1 MRYHAL
7 ACDYDGTLAL
17 AGHVDETTID
27 ALRRLRESGRRL
39 VLVTGRSLED
49 ILAVFPAI
57 NLFDRVIAENGAVLY
72 RPADREEKVL
82 ADPPSAELVAALR
95 HEGVRPL
102 SVGRTIVSTWH
113 PHETTVLRL
122 IRDLG
127 LELQV
132 IFNKGAVMVLPS
144 GVNKASGL
152 GAALAE
158 LALSPHNCVGIGD
171 AENDHTFLALC
182 ECAVAVANALPMLKE
197 RADLVTQGDH
207 GVGVVELAERLIASD
222 LHELEAA
229 LPRHLVTLGTSESG
243 AALQLEPYGRRVLIA
258 GPSGSGKSTL
268 ATAILE
274 QLAEGGYQM
283 CIIDPEGDYAG
294 LDWAIVLGDQK
305 RMTTIPEVMDVLGSP
320 GRNVVANLL
329 GIALG
334 DRPQFFAALLPR
346 LQELRAQT
354 GRPHWIVV
362 DEAHHLLPPST
373 GGAPPMLPKDLPSVM
388 LVTVHPEHVAP
399 DVLSSVDV
407 FLAVGGASED
417 AIRGFCAA
425 TGQPMPPVPRVPV
438 GKGEALYWTPGTRT
452 APVPFRSGGPRGER
466 RRHLRKYAIG
476 ELGPDRS
483 FYFRGPDERLNL
495 RAQNLVIFLQLAEGV
510 DDETWLH
517 HLRKGDYSRW
527 FRESIKD
534 DTLTT
539 DAEAVETSPDVP
551 AAQSRAAIRAAIE
564 RRYTLPA

>member
-1 MRYHAL
+1 MRYLAL

-17 AGHVDETTID
+17 AGHVDHATVD
-27 ALRRLRESGRRL
+27 ALRRLRGSGRRL

-49 ILAVFPAI
+49 LLAVFPAA

-72 RPADREEKVL
+72 RPDGREEKVL

-102 SVGRTIVSTWH
+102 SVGRAIVSTWH
-113 PHETTVLRL
+113 PNETTVLRL

-152 GAALAE
+152 AAALAE

-197 RADLVTQGDH
+197 RADLVTRGDD
-207 GVGVVELAERLIASD
+207 GVGVIELVERLIASD
-222 LHELEAA
+222 LRDLEPA
-229 LPRHLVTLGTSESG
+229 LSRHLVPLGTTDG
-243 AALQLEPYGRRVLIA
+243 GDALQLEPYGRRVLIA
-258 GPSGSGKSTL
+258 GPSGSGKTTL

-274 QLAEGGYQM
+274 QLAERGYQI
-283 CIIDPEGDYAG
+283 CVIDPEGDYSG
-294 LDWAIVLGDQK
+294 LDWAIVLGDQG
-305 RMTTIPEVMDVLGSP
+305 RVTTIPEVLDVLSSP
-320 GRNVVANLL
+320 GRNVVVNLL
-329 GIALG
+329 GIPLP

-362 DEAHHLLPPST
+362 DEAHHFLPHASGST
-373 GGAPPMLPKDLPSVM
+373 ALTLPQECGGVI

-399 DVLSSVDV
+399 AVLTSMDVL
-407 FLAVGGASED
+407 LAVGGAPEE
-417 AIRGFCAA
+417 AIRGFCEA
-425 TGQPMPPVPRVPV
+425 TGQPAPPVPHLVI
-438 GKGEALYWTPGTRT
+438 GAGEAMFWAPNTRA
-452 APVPFRSGGPRGER
+452 APCPFRSEGPRGER
-466 RRHLRKYAIG
+466 RRHLRKYAAG

-483 FYFRGPDERLNL
+483 FYFRGPDQRLHL
-495 RAQNLVIFLQLAEGV
+495 RAQNLTTFLQLADGV

-517 HLRKGDYSRW
+517 HLHKGDYSRW

-534 DTLTT
+534 DALTT
-539 DAEAVETSPDVP
+539 EAESVETAEHVT
-551 AAQSRAAIRAAIE
+551 AAESRAGIRAAIE
-564 RRYTLPA
+564 RRYTLPS